1 MYIYIYAKEDDRKG
15 RNEYDKISEESIYV
29 DRRNEKEMESRKT
42 GKKNGE
48 LQEQKFVFLL

>member
-15 RNEYDKISEESIYV
+15 RNENDKISEESIYV

-42 GKKNGE
+42 GKKNGKS
-48 LQEQKFVFLL
+48 L